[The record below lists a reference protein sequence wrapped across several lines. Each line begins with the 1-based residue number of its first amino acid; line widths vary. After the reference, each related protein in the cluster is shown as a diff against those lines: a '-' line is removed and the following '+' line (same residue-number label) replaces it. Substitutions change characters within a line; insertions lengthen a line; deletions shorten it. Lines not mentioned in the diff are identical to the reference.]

1 MSAPVDVLAVLDRCV
16 DSARVNAKSMLGN
29 DLGTEAISIYGDL
42 NAARSAVAELI
53 EALAEARA
61 YVRMCTPAPDLPA
74 EAWGRVM
81 DRTGAALARCK
92 GGAA

>member
-1 MSAPVDVLAVLDRCV
+1 MSIQNDVLVVLAFVSEELHSVADEASPMYSVPMRE
-16 DSARVNAKSMLGN
+16 RAKEL
-29 DLGTEAISIYGDL
+29 D
-42 NAARSAVAELI
+42 AARATVAELI

-81 DRTGAALARCK
+81 DRTGAALARCE